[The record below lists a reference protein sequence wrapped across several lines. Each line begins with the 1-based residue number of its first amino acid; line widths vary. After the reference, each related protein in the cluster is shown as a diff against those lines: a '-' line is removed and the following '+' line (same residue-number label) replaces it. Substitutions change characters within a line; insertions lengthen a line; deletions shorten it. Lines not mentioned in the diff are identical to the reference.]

1 MRYVTLSA
9 TAYTARWSGLA
20 TGSGH
25 HVTDSGRVQTF
36 IGREYAMKTE
46 VLNVTGM
53 TCGGCVASVRRALT
67 ALPGIA
73 GVVVSLPRQQA
84 EVQFDE
90 TKLSVDA
97 MRIALQSAGYD
108 VATAPTEAEHRVDRC
123 CS

>member
-1 MRYVTLSA
+1 
-9 TAYTARWSGLA
+9 
-20 TGSGH
+20 
-25 HVTDSGRVQTF
+25 
-36 IGREYAMKTE
+36 MKTE

-53 TCGGCVASVRRALT
+53 TCGGCVTSVRRALT

-84 EVQFDE
+84 EVQFDKSQL
-90 TKLSVDA
+90 TVDA

-108 VATAPTEAEHRVDRC
+108 VAAVPTGAEHRGGCC